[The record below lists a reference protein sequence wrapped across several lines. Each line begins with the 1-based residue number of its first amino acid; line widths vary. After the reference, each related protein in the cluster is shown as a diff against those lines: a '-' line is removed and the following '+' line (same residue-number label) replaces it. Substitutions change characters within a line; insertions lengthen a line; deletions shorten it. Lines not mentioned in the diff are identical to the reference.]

1 MENIIIKGVNMKKI
15 LIYNF
20 NKIRLVISLLL
31 IFLFC
36 ISLIKKD
43 FKYLDTMFFTM
54 LGLIFIIHI
63 YIRKEILVM
72 LITKENK
79 NLKEEELMKCE
90 YIFLEKIL
98 YITRE
103 RKKEIKKNIEIEE
116 KILNKLFEE

>member
-1 MENIIIKGVNMKKI
+1 MKKI

-31 IFLFC
+31 IFSFC

-90 YIFLEKIL
+90 YIFLEEIL
-98 YITRE
+98 YIIRK

>member
-1 MENIIIKGVNMKKI
+1 
-15 LIYNF
+15 
-20 NKIRLVISLLL
+20 
-31 IFLFC
+31 
-36 ISLIKKD
+36 
-43 FKYLDTMFFTM
+43 MFFTM

-79 NLKEEELMKCE
+79 NLKEEKLMKCE

-98 YITRE
+98 YITRK